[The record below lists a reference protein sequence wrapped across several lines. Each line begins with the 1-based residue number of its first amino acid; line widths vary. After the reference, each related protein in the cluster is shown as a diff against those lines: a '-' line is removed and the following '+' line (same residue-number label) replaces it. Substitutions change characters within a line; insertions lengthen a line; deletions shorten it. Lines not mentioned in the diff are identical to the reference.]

1 MLTATADVERISSL
15 AMHARAD
22 VLCARV
28 AGRHQTTCRIA
39 NSRGSARR
47 VARRPR
53 SSYLGARHLL
63 VFGFHRH
70 PSPTTPPTLS
80 HTRPWL
86 GTLAPLF
93 SVRVSPYHTGHPW
106 TYLTRAVW
114 RTGGGGAHSSST
126 ASGPI
131 RHGYVFFLGFKVTP
145 PRLPRVNPADVEPN
159 SSQAGHARADIFG
172 ARVEGPY
179 RTG

>member
-1 MLTATADVERISSL
+1 VLTATADVERISSL

-93 SVRVSPYHTGHPW
+93 SVRVSPCHTGHPW
-106 TYLTRAVW
+106 TYLTRAVR

-131 RHGYVFFLGFKVTP
+131 RHRLSFSWFSKSP

>member
-1 MLTATADVERISSL
+1 M
-15 AMHARAD
+15 
-22 VLCARV
+22 CARV
-28 AGRHQTTCRIA
+28 AGRHLTTCRIA

-53 SSYLGARHLL
+53 SSSLGARQLL

-86 GTLAPLF
+86 GHARAAIF
-93 SVRVSPYHTGHPW
+93 GSRVALPYGHPW
-106 TYLTRAVW
+106 TYLTRAVR
-114 RTGGGGAHSSST
+114 RTGEGGAHSSST

-131 RHGYVFFLGFKVTP
+131 RHGLSFSWFSKPPP
-145 PRLPRVNPADVEPN
+145 PRLPRVNPADFQPN

-179 RTG
+179 RTGQ